1 MSLRK
6 GTVIAQVIFFLQYIA
21 KEVTLKTEILPHNT
35 W

>member
-6 GTVIAQVIFFLQYIA
+6 GTVIAHVTFFLQYIA
-21 KEVTLKTEILPHNT
+21 KEVTLKTEILPRNT